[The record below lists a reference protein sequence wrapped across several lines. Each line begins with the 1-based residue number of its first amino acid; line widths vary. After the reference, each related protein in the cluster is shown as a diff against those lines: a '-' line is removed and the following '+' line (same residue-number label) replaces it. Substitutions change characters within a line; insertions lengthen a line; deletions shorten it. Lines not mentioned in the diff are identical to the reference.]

1 VSAEAILKEALSY
14 TMAISLAVAA
24 SAAADSPRAP
34 LVSVPGYSE
43 KLTSAKG
50 SASPLREVKIKKE
63 SSSSARDLTKDFHAP
78 IADPDNR
85 EGFFQRN
92 SAQTTFAPAVAARV
106 KPNLEYFPAL
116 QKFEVEK
123 EPAELVSES
132 ASSEKSEPDLTSA
145 DSIVA
150 AFGKPDEDDKL
161 LAEEKAPPSY
171 KGMMAALEIGD
182 EKLAWK
188 YARRYARRIRE
199 LSSRSSTIMGLTGK
213 AFEREGVLAK
223 DGWQSSPQFAR
234 QQELLEEDLEESGL
248 LKAEETRV
256 AALDPATRA
265 FLKKAEDVEEMEG
278 GASKAP
284 TDSAVA
290 NSIQPSTSA
299 AASKQASKNAAA
311 PLSEEQMRVA
321 LRQKFAGKVPV
332 DPKGAIGV
340 IFFFRPNDS
349 RSIDMAPQVE
359 QFFRKA
365 AVLGGVSFTAM
376 TLEAPNP
383 VEVDAFRRKTGATFA
398 IQSGATFAKKFD
410 LKVTPTMLFLTQTD
424 GKVVVET
431 GPRPELYLTELLSAM
446 RGTVQ

>member
-1 VSAEAILKEALSY
+1 MSANVIFYNVLSY
-14 TMAISLAVAA
+14 TMAFSLAVAA

-34 LVSVPGYSE
+34 LVSVPGFSE
-43 KLTSAKG
+43 KLNASKG
-50 SASPLREVKIKKE
+50 STSPAREAKVKKV
-63 SSSSARDLTKDFHAP
+63 SSSSSRDLTKDFHAP
-78 IADPDNR
+78 IVDPDNR
-85 EGFFQRN
+85 EGFFERN

-116 QKFEVEK
+116 QKFEVERD
-123 EPAELVSES
+123 PSAITAEQ
-132 ASSEKSEPDLTSA
+132 AASEKPEQDLTSA

-199 LSSRSSTIMGLTGK
+199 LSSRSATIMGLTGK

-223 DGWQSSPQFAR
+223 DGWQNSPQFAK
-234 QQELLEEDLEESGL
+234 QQELLEEDLKESGL
-248 LKAEETRV
+248 LKAEESRV

-265 FLKKAEDVEEMEG
+265 FLKKAEEVEEMEG
-278 GASKAP
+278 GGKTSSDGPEVSSKEVQA
-284 TDSAVA
+284 AH
-290 NSIQPSTSA
+290 
-299 AASKQASKNAAA
+299 AASNAATQKATA
-311 PLSEEQMRVA
+311 PLSEEQMRAA
-321 LRQKFAGKVPV
+321 LRQKFVGKVPV
-332 DPKGAIGV
+332 DPKGAIG
-340 IFFFRPNDS
+340 IFFFFRPNDS
-349 RSIDMAPQVE
+349 RSIEMAPQVE

-398 IQSGATFAKKFD
+398 IQSGATFAKRFD
-410 LKVTPTMLFLTQTD
+410 LKVTPTMMFLTQTD

-431 GPRPELYLTELLSAM
+431 GPRPEIYLTELLSAM
-446 RGTVQ
+446 RGAVQ